1 MKEMFEKI
9 DKEEDGEVY
18 LREVVDYLDVLDN
31 NVEQSHRVSQL
42 SSWWTQTKTET
53 ERETLSRL
61 TDIIDMV
68 VTQIPHHQHQLGL
81 S

>member
-1 MKEMFEKI
+1 MFEKI

-42 SSWWTQTKTET
+42 SS
-53 ERETLSRL
+53 
-61 TDIIDMV
+61 
-68 VTQIPHHQHQLGL
+68 
-81 S
+81 

>member
-42 SSWWTQTKTET
+42 STQWEQTETET